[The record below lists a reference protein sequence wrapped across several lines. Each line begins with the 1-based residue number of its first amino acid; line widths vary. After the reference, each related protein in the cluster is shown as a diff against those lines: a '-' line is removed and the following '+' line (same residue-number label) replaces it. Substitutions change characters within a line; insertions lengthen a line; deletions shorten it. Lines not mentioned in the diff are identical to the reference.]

1 MPLAYNTN
9 SYGPQ
14 HQSTNTK
21 EEKKQ
26 TFHSSRGIAHNND
39 EIPNMDVLRA
49 LRKSAMFEGR
59 TIHVVW
65 SIQVRTKQC
74 VDYWSPHATDLGG
87 TFCIM
92 TALAWR
98 YHQKHY
104 GISGI
109 AGVSQHINNFL
120 IEKKECAM

>member
-1 MPLAYNTN
+1 MDLSTSPL
-9 SYGPQ
+9 
-14 HQSTNTK
+14 TK
-21 EEKKQ
+21 EK
-26 TFHSSRGIAHNND
+26 TSHSSRGIAHNND